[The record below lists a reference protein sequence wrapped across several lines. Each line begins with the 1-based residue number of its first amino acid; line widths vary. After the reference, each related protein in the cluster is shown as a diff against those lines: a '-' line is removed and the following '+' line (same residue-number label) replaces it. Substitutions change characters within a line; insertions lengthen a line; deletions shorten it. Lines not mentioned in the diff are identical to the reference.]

1 MPPPTPDSGSP
12 QTTEPQTTEPQT
24 ATSSHG
30 PGWAGRLSGLAL
42 GHFTVDGCG
51 SFLAPIVALV
61 LAPRLGLDDAGAALL
76 LSLHVGVLSLGQP
89 FFGYL
94 SDRLGGRWLVLLSPA
109 IAGAAAG
116 YFLRAQSLPVL
127 LTVIVLNAAA
137 IAAFHPE
144 AVALAGRLEK
154 RGSSLATAV
163 FMAAGPIGAT
173 LGPLIVT
180 ALASREINGGL
191 WPLAWGV
198 GVSTFLLI
206 TFGRGRR
213 HARPRLSSEH
223 RLRDALQG
231 HWMSLSGLVTISA
244 VRYFVVT
251 SLSFLLP
258 LLAAE
263 QIAAAPGSGSAIG
276 RGGLWLSLLTG
287 SGALGGI
294 LGSALLRGG
303 SKRRANYVSFAVA
316 AAILLLLPHLEGLAM
331 LPALTGLGLALSWT
345 TPMVMTMGQRIVPQA
360 AALASSMMLGLS
372 WSIGG
377 PIAPIASGALRSS
390 TSTTTALTVLAILA
404 LLPAVL
410 ATRLPPRVD
419 ARH

>member
-1 MPPPTPDSGSP
+1 MTAKAGAAETETGSGR
-12 QTTEPQTTEPQT
+12 
-24 ATSSHG
+24 
-30 PGWAGRLSGLAL
+30 AGRLASLAL
-42 GHFTVDGCG
+42 AHFTVDGCG

-61 LAPRLGLDDAGAALL
+61 LAPRLGLDDSGAALL

-89 FFGYL
+89 LFGYL

-127 LTVIVLNAAA
+127 LLVIVLNAAA

-144 AVALAGRLEK
+144 GVALAGRLEK

-173 LGPLIVT
+173 LGPLLVT
-180 ALASREINGGL
+180 ALATRDLDGGM
-191 WPLAWGV
+191 WPLAWGI

-206 TFGRGRR
+206 TLGRGRR
-213 HARPRLSSEH
+213 HARPRLSSDH
-223 RLRDALQG
+223 RLWDTLKG
-231 HWMSLSGLVTISA
+231 HGAALSGLVTISA

-263 QIAAAPGSGSAIG
+263 QLATTSGTGSAIG

-303 SKRRANYVSFAVA
+303 SKRRASSLSFAA
-316 AAILLLLPHLEGLAM
+316 AGLILMLLPHLEGLAM
-331 LPALTGLGLALSWT
+331 VPALIGLGLALSWT

-390 TSTTTALTVLAILA
+390 TSTTTALTLLAVLT

-410 ATRLPPRVD
+410 AARLPARVD
-419 ARH
+419 ARD